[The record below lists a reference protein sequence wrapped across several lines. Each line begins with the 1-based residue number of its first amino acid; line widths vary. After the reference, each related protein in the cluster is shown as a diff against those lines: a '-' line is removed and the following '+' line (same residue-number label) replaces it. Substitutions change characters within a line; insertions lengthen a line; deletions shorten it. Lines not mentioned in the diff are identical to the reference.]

1 MGKCFVELIWS
12 YVGRGDKSYAHERM
26 INTSYGQEWVSQ
38 TAIVLDNTDHQFPS
52 TVISAEDKMKE

>member
-1 MGKCFVELIWS
+1 MFCRTDLVICGQGVT
-12 YVGRGDKSYAHERM
+12 KSYAHERM

-38 TAIVLDNTDHQFPS
+38 TAIVLDKTTDRQFPS